1 MTFTYSL
8 GGKVYD
14 SSYRSLMTGSATSA
28 GALHEDALKSWNGVP
43 AGMTETSSN
52 RIDPNGIPSM
62 DFYYASDNNTTSDRW
77 LTSGSYLIF
86 KNLNIAYNVPAKL
99 TKALGLQGLSVMGSV
114 DNLFTLT
121 SRKGLNPQ
129 YSFTGTQDATYVSA
143 RAFNLG
149 VNIKF

>member
-1 MTFTYSL
+1 
-8 GGKVYD
+8 
-14 SSYRSLMTGSATSA
+14 
-28 GALHEDALKSWNGVP
+28 
-43 AGMTETSSN
+43 MTETSAD
-52 RIDPNGIPSM
+52 RIDPNGIPAM
-62 DFYYASDNNTTSDRW
+62 DFQHSSDNNTTSDRW
-77 LTSGSYLIF
+77 LTSGSYFIF

-129 YSFTGTQDATYVSA
+129 YSFIGTQDATYVSA

-149 VNIKF
+149 LNIKF